1 MKGSLVVLVVLAM
14 VAVSLPS
21 HVRGQTPAP
30 KIAYVDVGKVML
42 ESEKG
47 KEARKSLTDEF
58 EKRKKEI
65 AQRQDELQKMKDTLE
80 KDTTIITPEARSEK
94 EKQYQTKLK
103 DYQRL
108 ASDYQSEIQQKDRE
122 LTQKVLKD
130 LEEIIKDMGEQDKY
144 TVILEKSH
152 SGILFGSPAIDITEK
167 VIAQY
172 NQTAKKK
179 PASAKK

>member
-1 MKGSLVVLVVLAM
+1 MKRNLMVLAALAM
-14 VAVSLPS
+14 VAVSIPS
-21 HVRGQTPAP
+21 QVRGQTPTP
-30 KIAYVDVGKVML
+30 KIAYVDLKKVIV

-65 AQRQDELQKMKDTLE
+65 AQRQDELQKIKDTLE
-80 KDTTIITPEARSEK
+80 KDAMVITPEARTEK

-103 DYQRL
+103 DYERL
-108 ASDYQSEIQQKDRE
+108 ASDYQSEIQQKDQE
-122 LTQKVLKD
+122 LTQRVVKD

-144 TVILEKSH
+144 TVILEKNH
-152 SGILFGSPAIDITEK
+152 SGILFASPAIDITEK

-179 PASAKK
+179 PAAKKP